1 MFWYFNMKKY
11 LLFLIIIIG
20 TFCSAQAQYLRS
32 KKETVDL
39 INSILKLREET
50 RLYGPEPGKVN
61 PLILLQQL
69 GDETYK
75 QVVLSDG
82 KKQLT
87 TIVAKINWGAFRAFG
102 YNDNRSELYIY
113 FNKKIIVNNTPTE
126 VFSLYIPSDQIDNV
140 KSAINRLVDIVKGK

>member
-1 MFWYFNMKKY
+1 MRKY
-11 LLFLIIIIG
+11 LLFFIILFA
-20 TFCSAQAQYLRS
+20 TCYPARAQYLRS
-32 KKETVDL
+32 KKETIDL

-61 PLILLQQL
+61 HLILLQQL

-75 QVVLSDG
+75 QVVLSDD

-87 TIVAKINWGAFRAFG
+87 TIVEKINWGAFKAFG

-113 FNKKIIVNNTPTE
+113 FNKKIIVNNTPAE
-126 VFSLYIPSDQIDNV
+126 VFSVYVPDDNDKVDIV
-140 KSAINRLVDIVKGK
+140 KKAIFRLVDIAKGD